1 MDKKAHLSEL
11 NRFIDLHEQLYLQ
24 TLNILKDVDEDTYNS
39 IPIDNDVMYL
49 GKRVNKITIGGLLR
63 HLILAENHWIISMKE
78 AADGTVIEKP
88 ANASIIEDITDSKS
102 LISRYKEVFAKGL
115 EVIKTYTEED
125 INKTVSF
132 SGRTYSVMSFLW
144 VIFGHH
150 SYHLGQADLIMR
162 QNGIYPEEY
171 MEWPNDSTK
180 IG

>member
-115 EVIKTYTEED
+115 
-125 INKTVSF
+125 
-132 SGRTYSVMSFLW
+132 
-144 VIFGHH
+144 
-150 SYHLGQADLIMR
+150 
-162 QNGIYPEEY
+162 
-171 MEWPNDSTK
+171 
-180 IG
+180 